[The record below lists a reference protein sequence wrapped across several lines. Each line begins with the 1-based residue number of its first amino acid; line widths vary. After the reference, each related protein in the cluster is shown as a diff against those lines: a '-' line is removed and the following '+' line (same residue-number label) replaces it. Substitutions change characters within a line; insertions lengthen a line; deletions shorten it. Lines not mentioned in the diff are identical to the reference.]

1 MAFIAAKELTPVKI
15 CMARFTRLNAD
26 GTIVDD
32 DDNSYVTDTLTEV
45 AISPQIVEGTT
56 IELPNGCGCLLVS
69 LVEDPQPNGYT
80 VTITAGR
87 VNAELRELLLG
98 DSLIQVSDGSSG
110 QVSIGNQNAVRQDCG
125 VRRPGVA
132 AEFWQQA
139 INYDDQDPDFGFF
152 HYVYPKVVFSEADF
166 TMNNDA
172 TTKALD
178 GRTRENANFGEGP
191 YGDLPEASDVN
202 GMWFF
207 DSEMPDA
214 AVGYQTVA
222 VP

>member
-1 MAFIAAKELTPVKI
+1 
-15 CMARFTRLNAD
+15 MARFTRLDDD
-26 GTIVDD
+26 GTPMDD
-32 DDNSYVTDTLTEV
+32 DNNSYVTDTLTEV
-45 AISPQIVEGTT
+45 AISPQIVEGNT

-69 LVEDPQPNGYT
+69 LVEDPQPNGYE
-80 VTITAGR
+80 VTITRGR
-87 VNAELRELLLG
+87 VNPELQELLLG
-98 DSLIQVSDGSSG
+98 TPVVSWPDGSSLL
-110 QVSIGNQNAVRQDCG
+110 VSAGNQNPIRQSCG
-125 VRRPGVA
+125 VRRAGVA

-139 INYDDQDPDFGFF
+139 ISYDDQDPDYGFI

-172 TTKALD
+172 TTKALA

-191 YGDLPEASDVN
+191 YGDLPEAADVN

-207 DSEMPDA
+207 DDQMPTA

-222 VP
+222 IP